1 MEQMPFTY
9 ERDIQPHMPQST
21 KISSEKGALVLA
33 QLSQVSFDRQSP
45 QWKFE
50 DAFEWARDNLN
61 KPGSQVDLAILKRFV
76 ALHIDRSENQKL
88 DAIKDGILASAQDKR
103 WVVLANVGGSVPDE
117 RVEERWNQFI
127 EKLILY
133 APILSIPGGDLLEP

>member
-9 ERDIQPHMPQST
+9 ERDIQPHMPQNT

-50 DAFEWARDNLN
+50 HAFEWAGANLN
-61 KPGSQVDLAILKRFV
+61 NPGKQVDLAILKRFV
-76 ALHIDRSENQKL
+76 ALHINRSQKQNL
-88 DAIKDGILASAQDKR
+88 DTIKDNILANAADMR
-103 WVVLANVGGSVPDE
+103 WVVVAD
-117 RVEERWNQFI
+117 VESAVSDARISDRWEQFI
-127 EKLILY
+127 TELILY
-133 APILSIPGGDLLEP
+133 APIMELSDAKDAK